1 MTLIDEQEQRV
12 KSAMKEMSAE
22 SGFPQLSDYGITE
35 EEVSDY
41 FFDQRVESGTAVDAK
56 KQYTIYSI
64 ILIMPVVVLSA
75 FANGTKWLLVGVGIG
90 LVLCGMYF
98 SGTRIWANHQE
109 RRRLSSAP
117 ARYIAAVEAFLDK
130 H

>member
-1 MTLIDEQEQRV
+1 MTLIEEQEQRV

-90 LVLCGMYF
+90 LVLCGIY
-98 SGTRIWANHQE
+98 
-109 RRRLSSAP
+109 
-117 ARYIAAVEAFLDK
+117 
-130 H
+130 